1 MPRSPAFASPRMK
14 APLNTITKLKNDQD
28 SISIFIVK
36 VVKIHKQLY
45 HSVFM
50 LSQLVTL
57 PKLYSMELGIGMF
70 GDLHINKTGETQPAG
85 QRLRELIEEIKL
97 MDEVG
102 LDFYGIGEHHRPDY
116 AVSSPEIILAAAATV
131 TKKIKLGS
139 AVSVLSSSDP
149 VKLYQ
154 SFAAIDLLSN
164 GRAELMAGRGS
175 FIESFPLFGY
185 SLDDYDELFEEKLE
199 LLVKLNKENPV
210 TWKGKFRPAL
220 NKQLVLPR
228 AVNDHLSIWVAVGRT
243 PESVLRAGK
252 HGLPV
257 IFAIIGGNPAQ
268 FKPLFEYYKQV
279 YNHFNHDM
287 NTFQVGVHMHSF
299 FGDDSKQI
307 ADEYYPIYSAQM
319 DRVGRSR
326 GWPPYQQHQY
336 VTGRSANGHLIIGN
350 ANEAVDKILRMQE
363 LFGLTRFSAHMD
375 VGGPSHKLLMRSIEI
390 YGTRIAPKVREALN
404 KK

>member
-1 MPRSPAFASPRMK
+1 
-14 APLNTITKLKNDQD
+14 
-28 SISIFIVK
+28 
-36 VVKIHKQLY
+36 
-45 HSVFM
+45 
-50 LSQLVTL
+50 
-57 PKLYSMELGIGMF
+57 MELGIGMF
-70 GDLHINKTGETQPAG
+70 GDLHINEKGEIQPAG
-85 QRLRELIEEIKL
+85 QRLIELIEEIKL

-116 AVSSPEIILAAAATV
+116 AVSTPEIIIAAAASV
-131 TKKIKLGS
+131 TKNIKLGS

-154 SFAAIDLLSN
+154 SFATIDLISN

-185 SLDDYDELFEEKLE
+185 DLDDYDELFEEKLE
-199 LLVKLNKENPV
+199 LLLAINKGNPV

-220 NKQLVLPR
+220 NNQQILPR
-228 AVNDHLSIWVAVGRT
+228 AVNDRLNIWIAVGGT
-243 PESVLRAGK
+243 PASVLRAGK

-268 FKPLFEYYKQV
+268 FKPLFEYYKNV
-279 YNHFNHDM
+279 YSHFGHDM
-287 NTFQVGVHMHSF
+287 NKFQVGVHMHSF
-299 FGDDSKQI
+299 FGDDSNRI

-326 GWPPYQQHQY
+326 GWPAYQPQQY
-336 VTGRSANGHLIIGN
+336 VTGRSSNGHLIIGD
-350 ANEAVDKILRMQE
+350 ANESIDKILKLEE

-390 YGTRIAPKVREALN
+390 FGTKIAPKVREAS
-404 KK
+404 KKR

>member
-1 MPRSPAFASPRMK
+1 
-14 APLNTITKLKNDQD
+14 
-28 SISIFIVK
+28 
-36 VVKIHKQLY
+36 
-45 HSVFM
+45 
-50 LSQLVTL
+50 
-57 PKLYSMELGIGMF
+57 MELGIGMF
-70 GDLHINKTGETQPAG
+70 GDLHISKNGEIQPAG
-85 QRLRELIEEIKL
+85 QRLKELIEEIKL

-116 AVSSPEIILAAAATV
+116 AVSTPEIILAAASSV

-154 SFAAIDLLSN
+154 SFATLDLLSG

-185 SLDDYDELFEEKLE
+185 SLDDYDTLFEEKLE
-199 LLVKLNKENPV
+199 LLLKINNENPV

-228 AVNDHLSIWVAVGRT
+228 ATNDHLDIWIAVGGT
-243 PESVLRAGK
+243 PESVMRAGK

-268 FKPLFEYYKQV
+268 FKPLFEYYKNV
-279 YNHFNHDM
+279 YQHFKHDM
-287 NTFQVGVHMHSF
+287 NKFRVGVHMHAF
-299 FGDDSKQI
+299 FGNDSKQT

-319 DRVGRSR
+319 NRVGRSR
-326 GWPPYQQHQY
+326 GWPAYQPQQY
-336 VTGRSANGHLIIGN
+336 DAGRGKNGHLVIGD
-350 ANEAVDKILRMQE
+350 ANESVDKILHMHE

-375 VGGPSHKLLMRSIEI
+375 VGGPSHASMMKSIEI
-390 YGTRIAPKVREALN
+390 FGNKIAPKVREAL
-404 KK
+404 KKQAV